1 MIYIKKQLMMKKENN
16 DSNKE
21 SIPEK
26 IKENL
31 DLITASGGVLLGI
44 FIIYMSLAFEIHQQD
59 IGGTILIAS
68 LLYLL
73 LRKRL
78 LKSSESFDFKP
89 TRKFVYIN
97 NIVFFLALSLSVWL
111 IYTTLYSRSL
121 FYFILVAVACASIA
135 LEILY
140 SNSKKWDG
148 WDLIKILLIGI
159 TLYGGI
165 YYEFPGDI
173 VGVDT
178 RLHNPITQQTIEY
191 GHIIPGQPYSSFPI
205 FHILAAQTSIL
216 TSMNV
221 YDSIF
226 SSITFLVAFS
236 TIFIFLLG
244 QKLINTK
251 AGLLAA
257 LMFVFG
263 DYVIAFS
270 LAIPMSL
277 GFVFFAII
285 LYLFIASDPKPVLRR
300 IAAFFLYIVLI
311 LTHTIAAFALLVTAI
326 SLLVWKNINKYINNL
341 SVNKFTIFLGTA
353 IIFSVILLSYWMF
366 AFECPTCSSFFD
378 YSMNA
383 LYSGLTK
390 YSIYSGNE
398 ELATVQEKVSN
409 YVATNYIEYILDHLG
424 YLIFLGI
431 GIIGTYIWI
440 KSKDEFKVPLSYTMI
455 LLFAFIY
462 GFSLVGITAI
472 IPTRWF
478 IFTYVPFA
486 LVSAYGLFKLI
497 NLINKRFAIMFFLI
511 TIFLISFFMITS
523 TISNN
528 DSPLYH
534 NEHTSLCA
542 YKQSQLWGISTINK
556 LFNGS
561 YGSISPYIQGHV
573 DPAILSVNYNFSKD
587 KDKMYVIKK
596 DAFIYP
602 RLWTTMLERAGAGAT
617 PYILDE
623 EFKKRVELNS
633 NEIYDDGEIWG
644 YVIKYQ

>member
-1 MIYIKKQLMMKKENN
+1 MEKENI
-16 DSNKE
+16 E
-21 SIPEK
+21 SESEGITEK

-31 DLITASGGVLLGI
+31 DLIVSFGGVLLGI
-44 FIIYMSLAFEIHQQD
+44 FIIWMSYAFDIHQED
-59 IGGTILIAS
+59 IGGTIFVAS
-68 LLYLL
+68 ALYLL

-78 LKSSESFDFKP
+78 VKASETFDFKP
-89 TRKFVYIN
+89 TRKFIYIN
-97 NIVFFLALSLSVWL
+97 NIVFFLAFSLGIL
-111 IYTTLYSRSL
+111 LLHFTLYSRPL
-121 FYFILVAVACASIA
+121 LYFILIAAACCSIA

-140 SNSKKWDG
+140 SNKRLSG
-148 WDLIKILLIGI
+148 LILIKILLVGI

-178 RLHNPITQQTIEY
+178 RFHNTITEQTIEY
-191 GHIIPGQPYSSFPI
+191 GHIIPGQAYSFFPI
-205 FHILAAQTSIL
+205 FHILAAQTGIL

-221 YDSIF
+221 YDSLF
-226 SSITFLVAFS
+226 WSTTFLVAFS
-236 TIFIFLLG
+236 IIFIFLLG

-257 LMFVFG
+257 LIFVFA
-263 DYVIAFS
+263 DWVIGYS
-270 LAIPMSL
+270 IAIPMSL
-277 GFVFFAII
+277 GFVFFTII
-285 LYLFIASDPKPVLRR
+285 LYLFVVSDPKPLLRR
-300 IAAFFLYIVLI
+300 IAAFFLYVVLV

-326 SLLVWKNINKYINNL
+326 SLLIWKNINKHISNI

-353 IIFSVILLSYWMF
+353 IIFYVILLSYWMY
-366 AFECPTCSSFFD
+366 AFQCLSCSSFFD
-378 YSMNA
+378 YGVNA
-383 LYSGLTK
+383 LYTGLTK

-409 YVATNYIEYILDHLG
+409 YVATNYMEYLLDHLG

-440 KSKDEFKVPLSYTMI
+440 KSKDEFKVPLSVTMI

-478 IFTYVPFA
+478 IFAYVILA
-486 LVSAYGLFKLI
+486 IVSAYGFFKLI
-497 NLINKRFAIMFFLI
+497 NLINKKFAIIFIII
-511 TIFLISFFMITS
+511 TIFLMSFFMITS

-528 DSPLYH
+528 DSPLYYK
-534 NEHTSLCA
+534 EHVNLCA
-542 YKQSQLWGISTINK
+542 YKQSQLQGISTIHK
-556 LFNGS
+556 FFNGS
-561 YGSISPYIQGHV
+561 HGLINAYIQAEV

-587 KDKMYVIKK
+587 KDKMYVIRK
-596 DAFIYP
+596 DAFTYP
-602 RLWTTMLERAGAGAT
+602 RLWTIALERAGAGAT

-623 EFKKRVELNS
+623 EFKKRVEMNS
-633 NEIYDDGEIWG
+633 GEIYDNGEVLG
-644 YVIKYQ
+644 YIIRSTKK

>member
-1 MIYIKKQLMMKKENN
+1 MTSTII
-16 DSNKE
+16 
-21 SIPEK
+21 I
-26 IKENL
+26 
-31 DLITASGGVLLGI
+31 ASGGVLLGI

-68 LLYLL
+68 ALYLL

-78 LKSSESFDFKP
+78 LKASESFDFKP
-89 TRKFVYIN
+89 TRKFIHTN
-97 NIVFFLALSLSVWL
+97 NIIFFLALSLSVWL
-111 IYTTLYSRSL
+111 LYTTLYSRSL
-121 FYFILVAVACASIA
+121 IYFILVAVACASIA

-140 SNSKKWDG
+140 SNKRLSG
-148 WDLIKILLIGI
+148 LILIKILLIGI

-173 VGVDT
+173 VSVDT
-178 RLHNPITQQTIEY
+178 RFHNPITEQTMEY
-191 GHIIPGQPYSSFPI
+191 GHIIPEQAYSSFPI

-221 YDSIF
+221 YDSLFWSTI
-226 SSITFLVAFS
+226 FLVAFS
-236 TIFIFLLG
+236 IIFIFLLG

-257 LMFVFG
+257 LMFVFADWTIG
-263 DYVIAFS
+263 YSI
-270 LAIPMSL
+270 AIPMSL
-277 GFVFFAII
+277 GFVFFTII
-285 LYLFIASDPKPVLRR
+285 LYLFVVSDPKPLLRR

-311 LTHTIAAFALLVTAI
+311 LTHTIAAFTLLVTTI
-326 SLLVWKNINKYINNL
+326 SLLVWKNINKYMNNL

-353 IIFSVILLSYWMF
+353 IIFGVILLSYWMY
-366 AFECPTCSSFFD
+366 AFQCPSCSSFFD
-378 YSMNA
+378 YSVNA
-383 LYSGLTK
+383 LYTGLIK

-409 YVATNYIEYILDHLG
+409 YVTSNYMEYLLDHLG

-431 GIIGTYIWI
+431 GIIGTYLWI
-440 KSKDEFKVPLSYTMI
+440 KSKDEFKVPLSYTMV

-478 IFTYVPFA
+478 IFAYVILA
-486 LVSAYGLFKLI
+486 IVSAYGLFKLI
-497 NLINKRFAIMFFLI
+497 NLINKRFATISFVI
-511 TIFLISFFMITS
+511 IIFLMSFFMITS

-528 DSPLYH
+528 DSPLYYK
-534 NEHTSLCA
+534 EHTSLCA
-542 YKQSQLWGISTINK
+542 YKQSQLQGILTINK

-561 YGSISPYIQGHV
+561 YGSISPYIQGKV
-573 DPAILSVNYNFSKD
+573 DPAILSVNYTFSKD
-587 KDKMYVIKK
+587 KDKMYVIRK

-602 RLWTTMLERAGAGAT
+602 RLWTTALERAGAGAT

-633 NEIYDDGEIWG
+633 NEIYDNGEIWG
-644 YVIKYQ
+644 YLIKDKEKLE